1 MTPSVTRPARLAA
14 LVAAAIVLLAVAWL
28 LLFRPSPAPQLSA
41 PLVPAPLGGPI
52 LVVGDR
58 AVSAGLDGY
67 LEEILRTEGWTAF
80 SALDVSTVSSQFL
93 RGVRLVILPWST
105 RIDPAVDATLEG
117 FVRSG
122 GALICVGPRPTLEP
136 LTGVSAA
143 PGSWSRVTLPLFDD
157 THEERATAQV
167 FGATTGLVPGRDVDV
182 VAHFVNAP
190 GEQESAAAVTTR
202 RYGAGRV
209 ATFGFDPARTVSYLR
224 QGDPRWR
231 GEERDDTPGPRAT
244 DAFVGWTDLFLTA
257 RPQADDHMRLLSSV
271 IESLLADHGGLPR
284 LWYFPAA
291 EPALLVA
298 SGDAHG
304 SSALAVQAGLELVE
318 RAGGHMSVYYDPPQS
333 SGRVPAFAR
342 RTWRRLRTSWWPRVG
357 DVPSPSLVTAWRTHG
372 HEIAPHPI
380 VSDDDIEASYRRSIG
395 AFIDRGFDF
404 QPSTVRTHAVYWRG
418 WVESATVEQRFG
430 FGLTLDYYQSGPWLK
445 RADGR
450 WTHANFT
457 GSGLPMRLVDEHG
470 TLLGI
475 RQLTTTMADEQ
486 LIASA
491 YDGWEKLD
499 ADGAIAVSRE
509 VLERAALT
517 HGAPVIQFHVDFL
530 ETSHPLQPTIARWV
544 EKSMALAQSNGIP
557 IWSAARLLEFER
569 CREQTRVVG
578 AEWPAPGRLRFS
590 VEQPQSTPCG
600 VTIELP
606 RRLEPAFAQLAAVS
620 VDGTSV
626 KSAVVRLGRR
636 QLLPVP
642 PGAHSIDLQFGP
654 PNVP

>member
-1 MTPSVTRPARLAA
+1 MIRPSRLAT
-14 LVAAAIVLLAVAWL
+14 LVAGSSLLLLVAWL
-28 LLFRPSPAPQLSA
+28 VRLSPALEPVA
-41 PLVPAPLGGPI
+41 LVVPTPLGGPI
-52 LVVGDR
+52 LVVGDHT
-58 AVSAGLDGY
+58 ASDALDGY
-67 LEEILRTEGWTAF
+67 LAEILRTEGWTAF
-80 SALDVSTVSSQFL
+80 SALDVSNVSSESL
-93 RGVRLVILPWST
+93 GGVRLVILPWST
-105 RIDPAVDATLEG
+105 RVSPAVGATLEA

-122 GALICVGPRPTLEP
+122 EAIISIGPRPALES

-143 PGSWSRVTLPLFDD
+143 PGSWSRVNLPLFDD
-157 THEERATAQV
+157 THEEHATAQV
-167 FGATTGLVPGRDVDV
+167 FGATVGLVPGRAVDV
-182 VAHFVNAP
+182 VARFVDEP
-190 GEQESAAAVTTR
+190 GEQQSAAAVTTR
-202 RYGAGRV
+202 RYGAGGV
-209 ATFGFDPARTVSYLR
+209 ATFGFDPARTVAYLR

-231 GEERDDTPGPRAT
+231 GEERDGTPGPRAA
-244 DAFVGWTDLFLTA
+244 DAFVGWTDLSLAA
-257 RPQADDHMRLLSSV
+257 RPQADDHMRLLSAV
-271 IESLLADHGGLPR
+271 IESLLADRGGLPR

-318 RAGGHMSVYYDPPQS
+318 RAGGHMSVYYDPPLS
-333 SGRVPAFAR
+333 SGRVPPFVR
-342 RTWRRLRTSWWPRVG
+342 RTWRRLRAWWRPRVG
-357 DVPSPSLVTAWRTHG
+357 DAPSPTLVNAWRTRG
-372 HEIAPHPI
+372 HEIAPHPSVI
-380 VSDDDIEASYRRSIG
+380 DDDVQASYRRSIG
-395 AFIDRGFDF
+395 AFTDRGFDF
-404 QPSTVRTHAVYWRG
+404 QPSTIRTHAVYWRG
-418 WVESATVEQRFG
+418 WVESASVEQGFG

-445 RADGR
+445 RADGH

-517 HGAPVIQFHVDFL
+517 HSAPVIQFHFDFL
-530 ETSHPLQPTIARWV
+530 ETSHPLRPTITRWV
-544 EKSMALAQSNGIP
+544 EKSMELAKSNGIP
-557 IWSAARLLEFER
+557 IWSAARLLAFER
-569 CREQTRVVG
+569 CREQTRIVG
-578 AEWPAPGRLRFS
+578 AEWSAPGRLRFS

-606 RRLEPAFAQLAAVS
+606 RRLEPAFAQLAAVT

-626 KSAVVRLGRR
+626 QNTVVRRGRR
-636 QLLPVP
+636 QLLAIA
-642 PGAHSIDLQFGP
+642 PGPHSVDVQFGP
-654 PNVP
+654 SDTP